1 MLTLVNEQAI
11 PFNIVIIIMYR
22 LYNMLH
28 STMYVL
34 DLFISIICVRCISCA
49 YNTNDKNL
57 FYAISTHA
65 LCSIV
70 LVVSFKYA
78 NLMGSFKNPSLQIS
92 IMSSFLIR
100 RLGILHPHYQLHPT
114 FVHRCVSVVSNY

>member
-1 MLTLVNEQAI
+1 
-11 PFNIVIIIMYR
+11 
-22 LYNMLH
+22 MLH

-34 DLFISIICVRCISCA
+34 DLFISMICVGVFHVHTIQK
-49 YNTNDKNL
+49 TKK
-57 FYAISTHA
+57 FYAILRRVYTHA

-70 LVVSFKYA
+70 LVVSFKCA
-78 NLMGSFKNPSLQIS
+78 NLMGSFKNPSLQNS

-114 FVHRCVSVVSNY
+114 SVHRCVSVVSNY